1 MENYRERL
9 YAVKSENRQRWSMNR
24 EQMKVTQL
32 EIAALAVNLSGAIFH
47 FRLSVRQPVVLV
59 ALGHN
64 CFRHSSFPMDDL
76 GWIDSPICTIL
87 A

>member
-24 EQMKVTQL
+24 EQMKGDPM

-47 FRLSVRQPVVLV
+47 FRLSL
-59 ALGHN
+59 
-64 CFRHSSFPMDDL
+64 
-76 GWIDSPICTIL
+76 SPASGIGSIG